1 MKIAIIFATSRGTT
15 EKAVHMLRNHLQHDV
30 DVFNLKSKPTINLDA
45 YDAIILGSSI
55 HAGTIQAKIKKFME
69 ANLSSLTGKKLGLF
83 LCCMEQ
89 GEKAQ
94 QQFDTGF
101 PEELRKQSVANG
113 LFGGELIF
121 ANMNFF
127 ERFIV
132 KKIGGTASDAITFDP
147 EKVASFAENFQSAS

>member
-30 DVFNLKSKPTINLDA
+30 DIFNLKTKPAINLDA

-55 HAGTIQAKIKKFME
+55 HAGAIQAKMKKFME
-69 ANLSSLTGKKLGLF
+69 ANLSKLVNKKLGLF

-89 GEKAQ
+89 GDKAQ

-101 PEELRKQSVANG
+101 PEELRKQSIANG

-132 KKIGGTASDAITFDP
+132 KKIAGTTSDAITFDP
-147 EKVASFAENFQSAS
+147 EKVGQFANAYQSS